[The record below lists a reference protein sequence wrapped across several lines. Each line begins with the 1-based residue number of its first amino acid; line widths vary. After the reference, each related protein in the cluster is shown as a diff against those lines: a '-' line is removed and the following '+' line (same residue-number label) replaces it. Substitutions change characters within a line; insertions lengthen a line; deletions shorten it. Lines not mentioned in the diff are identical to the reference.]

1 MSRRSFSRGL
11 VPLMALVALVSVSF
25 APPARAEDTI
35 TTQPY
40 VDLLNLGALKE
51 LGISGKGITIALIDG
66 PVDTSA
72 PELQGA
78 DITTVTPCPY
88 TPTPDSISHGTAM
101 ASLLVSPD
109 YGIAPGATI
118 INYAIPLGDE
128 EFTQEDRRCSTSYAL
143 MLRRALDDEADII
156 SLSLGELLE
165 IGPWMTMD
173 AELTRADLDG
183 VIIVAAMGNNNREDY
198 AGSYAS
204 ANLSVGVAA
213 TDIHGN
219 RADYSNYGKGTTVAL
234 YGGPVSTRNY
244 ATGKINHEG
253 TGTSISTALMSGYL
267 ALAMEKWP
275 EATNRQILQSLVRT
289 AARDDGVEW
298 DPGYGYGLANLRG
311 LLTEDPTNLP
321 DENPLLHKNDEWVPS
336 EDFYNDYIDGLLEP
350 GDRGI
355 KDPHYIYRGSN
366 SNLVSVTSHKT
377 AYGTSPRYHR
387 APNTPPT
394 PPPNRHHHTPQK

>member
-1 MSRRSFSRGL
+1 
-11 VPLMALVALVSVSF
+11 MALVALVSVSF

-78 DITTVTPCPY
+78 DITTVTPCPLI
-88 TPTPDSISHGTAM
+88 PAADSTSHATAM

-128 EFTQEDRRCSTSYAL
+128 KFTREDRQCHPRFDQLL
-143 MLRRALDDEADII
+143 MLALDNGADII
-156 SLSLGELLE
+156 SYSMSGGGLNLSNA
-165 IGPWMTMD
+165 T
-173 AELTRADLDG
+173 LTQADLHG
-183 VIIVAAMGNNNREDY
+183 AIIVGSMGNDNRQDDI
-198 AGSYAS
+198 SSFAS
-204 ANLSVGVAA
+204 SNLSVGVAA

-311 LLTEDPTNLP
+311 LLTEDPTSLP

-336 EDFYNDYIDGLLEP
+336 EDFYNDYIDGLLDP
-350 GDRGI
+350 GDEVI
-355 KDPHYIYRGSN
+355 TDPNYIYRGSN
-366 SNLVSVTSHKT
+366 SSRARLTPEKT

>member
-1 MSRRSFSRGL
+1 MSRRSFSRVL

-88 TPTPDSISHGTAM
+88 TPTPNSISHGTAM
-101 ASLLVSPD
+101 ASLLVSPN

-118 INYAIPLGDE
+118 INYATPLRGEDL
-128 EFTQEDRRCSTSYAL
+128 TQEDRRCATGFTRMLTLAL
-143 MLRRALDDEADII
+143 NDGADII
-156 SLSLGELLE
+156 SYSVG
-165 IGPWMTMD
+165 GNSSGAMAPT
-173 AELTRADLDG
+173 LTKADLDG
-183 VIIVAAMGNNNREDY
+183 AIVVAAMGNNNQEDY
-198 AGSYAS
+198 VESYAS
-204 ANLSVGVAA
+204 SNLSVGVAA

-234 YGGPVSTRNY
+234 YGGPVSTRDY
-244 ATGKINHEG
+244 PSGGIYHE
-253 TGTSISTALMSGYL
+253 TKGTSVATALTSGYL

-311 LLTEDPTNLP
+311 LLTEDPTSLP
-321 DENPLLHKNDEWVPS
+321 DENPLLHKNDEWAPS
-336 EDFYNDYIDGLLEP
+336 EEYYNDYIDGLLDP
-350 GDRGI
+350 GDEVI
-355 KDPHYIYRGSN
+355 TDPHYIYRGSN
-366 SNLVSVTSHKT
+366 SIRASLTPEKT

>member
-1 MSRRSFSRGL
+1 
-11 VPLMALVALVSVSF
+11 
-25 APPARAEDTI
+25 
-35 TTQPY
+35 
-40 VDLLNLGALKE
+40 
-51 LGISGKGITIALIDG
+51 
-66 PVDTSA
+66 
-72 PELQGA
+72 
-78 DITTVTPCPY
+78 
-88 TPTPDSISHGTAM
+88 M

>member
-101 ASLLVSPD
+101 ASLLASPD

-118 INYAIPLGDE
+118 LHYAIPLGDE
-128 EFTQEDRRCSTSYAL
+128 KYTKEDRNCSTDPNL
-143 MLRRALDDEADII
+143 MLTRALNDGANII
-156 SLSLGELLE
+156 SYSIVESTALGRS
-165 IGPWMTMD
+165 D
-173 AELTRADLDG
+173 ELTRADLDG
-183 VIIVAAMGNNNREDY
+183 AVVVASMGNDNQEDHE
-198 AGSYAS
+198 GSFAS
-204 ANLSVGVAA
+204 SNLTVGVAA

-219 RADYSNYGKGTTVAL
+219 RADYSNYGKGTTVSL
-234 YGGPVSTRNY
+234 YAGPVSTRDY
-244 ATGKINHEG
+244 ATGQINHE
-253 TGTSISTALMSGYL
+253 TAGTSVATALTSGYL

-289 AARDDGVEW
+289 AVRGDGVEW

-321 DENPLLHKNDEWVPS
+321 DENPLLHKNDEWAPS
-336 EDFYNDYIDGLLEP
+336 EEYYNDYIDGLLDP
-350 GDRGI
+350 GDEVI
-355 KDPHYIYRGSN
+355 TDPHYIYRGSN
-366 SNLVSVTSHKT
+366 SSRARLTPEKT

>member
-1 MSRRSFSRGL
+1 MSRRLFSRGL

-40 VDLLNLGALKE
+40 DALFTLKE
-51 LGISGKGITIALIDG
+51 RDKLGLSGKGITIALIDG

-88 TPTPDSISHGTAM
+88 TPTPDSIFHGTAM

-118 INYAIPLGDE
+118 INYAVP
-128 EFTQEDRRCSTSYAL
+128 FTGEDTVLDPTCRFSFDLA
-143 MLRRALDDEADII
+143 MIRALDDGADII
-156 SLSLGELLE
+156 SYSVTASSRVG
-165 IGPWMTMD
+165 MD
-173 AELTRADLDG
+173 PALTRADLDG
-183 VIIVAAMGNNNREDY
+183 AVVVASMGNNNREDT
-198 AGSYAS
+198 GSFAS
-204 ANLSVGVAA
+204 ANLTVGVAA
-213 TDIHGN
+213 TDIQGA
-219 RADYSNYGKGTTVAL
+219 RADYSNYGKGTTVAF

-244 ATGKINHEG
+244 ANGKIYHE
-253 TGTSISTALMSGYL
+253 TKGTSVATPLVAGFL

-336 EDFYNDYIDGLLEP
+336 EEYYNDYIDGLL
-350 GDRGI
+350 
-355 KDPHYIYRGSN
+355 DPVDHWIQDPNYTYRGSD
-366 SNLVSVTSHKT
+366 SGVVRTTSHKT

-387 APNTPPT
+387 DPHTPPT

>member
-1 MSRRSFSRGL
+1 MDRRSFSWGL

-101 ASLLVSPD
+101 ASLLASPD

-118 INYAIPLGDE
+118 LHYAIPLGDE
-128 EFTQEDRRCSTSYAL
+128 EFTQEDRSCSTSYDL
-143 MLRRALDDEADII
+143 MLRRALDDGADII
-156 SLSLGELLE
+156 SYSLGE
-165 IGPWMTMD
+165 GSRTSPRMTMD

-183 VIIVAAMGNNNREDY
+183 AVVVASMGNNNREDT
-198 AGSYAS
+198 GSFAS
-204 ANLSVGVAA
+204 ANLTVGVAA
-213 TDIHGN
+213 TDIQGN
-219 RADYSNYGKGTTVAL
+219 RADYSNYGKGTTVAF

-244 ATGKINHEG
+244 ANGKIYHE
-253 TGTSISTALMSGYL
+253 TKGTSVATPLVAGFL

-311 LLTEDPTNLP
+311 LLTEDPTSLP
-321 DENPLLHKNDEWVPS
+321 DENPLLHKNNEWVPS
-336 EDFYNDYIDGLLEP
+336 EEYYNDYIDGLL
-350 GDRGI
+350 
-355 KDPHYIYRGSN
+355 DPLDHWIQDPNYTYRGSN
-366 SNLVSVTSHKT
+366 SGVVRTTSHKT

-394 PPPNRHHHTPQK
+394 PPPNRHQRAPQP

>member
-109 YGIAPGATI
+109 YGIAPGAKI
-118 INYAIPLGDE
+118 LHYAIPFGDE
-128 EFTQEDRRCSTSYAL
+128 DLTQEDRRCVTGFARMMTLAL
-143 MLRRALDDEADII
+143 NDGADII
-156 SLSLGELLE
+156 SYSAIASSMASTEL
-165 IGPWMTMD
+165 IQ
-173 AELTRADLDG
+173 ADLEG
-183 VIIVAAMGNNNREDY
+183 AIVVAGMGNDNREDDIR
-198 AGSYAS
+198 SLAS
-204 ANLSVGVAA
+204 SNLSVGVAA

-234 YGGPVSTRNY
+234 YGGPVSTRDY
-244 ATGKINHEG
+244 PSGRIYHE
-253 TGTSISTALMSGYL
+253 TKGTSVATALTSGYL

-289 AARDDGVEW
+289 AVRGDGVEW

-336 EDFYNDYIDGLLEP
+336 EEYYNDYIDGL
-350 GDRGI
+350 I
-355 KDPHYIYRGSN
+355 DPIDHWIQDPNYTYRGSD
-366 SNLVSVTSHKT
+366 SGVVRTTSHKT

>member
-78 DITTVTPCPY
+78 DITTVTPCPLI
-88 TPTPDSISHGTAM
+88 PAPDSTSHATAM

-118 INYAIPLGDE
+118 INYAVP
-128 EFTQEDRRCSTSYAL
+128 FTGEDTVLDPTCRFSFDLA
-143 MLRRALDDEADII
+143 MIRALDDGADII
-156 SLSLGELLE
+156 SYSVMASSRVG
-165 IGPWMTMD
+165 MD
-173 AELTRADLDG
+173 PALTRADLDG
-183 VIIVAAMGNNNREDY
+183 AIIVGGMGNDNREDDPT
-198 AGSYAS
+198 SFAS
-204 ANLSVGVAA
+204 ANLTVGVAA

-289 AARDDGVEW
+289 AVRGDGVEW

-336 EDFYNDYIDGLLEP
+336 EDFYNDYIDGLIDP
-350 GDRGI
+350 IDHWI
-355 KDPHYIYRGSN
+355 QDPHYIYRGSE
-366 SNLVSVTSHKT
+366 SGVVRTTSHKT

-394 PPPNRHHHTPQK
+394 PPPNRHQRAPQP

>member
-109 YGIAPGATI
+109 YGIAPGAKI
-118 INYAIPLGDE
+118 LHYAIPLGDE
-128 EFTQEDRRCSTSYAL
+128 KYTKEDRNCSTDPNL
-143 MLRRALDDEADII
+143 MLTRALNDGTNII
-156 SLSLGELLE
+156 SYSIVESTALGRS
-165 IGPWMTMD
+165 D
-173 AELTRADLDG
+173 ELTRADLDG
-183 VIIVAAMGNNNREDY
+183 AVVVASMGNDNQEDHE
-198 AGSYAS
+198 GSFAS
-204 ANLSVGVAA
+204 SNLTVGVAA

-219 RADYSNYGKGTTVAL
+219 RADYSNYGKGTTVAF

-244 ATGKINHEG
+244 ANGKIYHE
-253 TGTSISTALMSGYL
+253 TKGTSVATPLVAGFL

-321 DENPLLHKNDEWVPS
+321 DENPLLHKNDEWAPS
-336 EDFYNDYIDGLLEP
+336 EEYYNDYIDGLLDP
-350 GDRGI
+350 GDEVI
-355 KDPHYIYRGSN
+355 TDPHYIYRGSE
-366 SNLVSVTSHKT
+366 SGVVRTTSHKT

>member
-88 TPTPDSISHGTAM
+88 TPTPDSIFHGTAM

-109 YGIAPGATI
+109 YGIAPGAKI
-118 INYAIPLGDE
+118 LHYAIPFGDE
-128 EFTQEDRRCSTSYAL
+128 DLTQEDRRCVTGFARMMTLAL
-143 MLRRALDDEADII
+143 NDGADII
-156 SLSLGELLE
+156 SYSAIASSMASTEL
-165 IGPWMTMD
+165 IQ
-173 AELTRADLDG
+173 ADLEG
-183 VIIVAAMGNNNREDY
+183 AIVVAGMGNDNREDDIR
-198 AGSYAS
+198 SLAS
-204 ANLSVGVAA
+204 SNLSVGVAA

-234 YGGPVSTRNY
+234 YGGPVSTRDY
-244 ATGKINHEG
+244 PSGRIYHE
-253 TGTSISTALMSGYL
+253 TKGTSVATALTSGYL

-289 AARDDGVEW
+289 AVRGDGVEW

-321 DENPLLHKNDEWVPS
+321 DENPLLHKNDEWAPS
-336 EDFYNDYIDGLLEP
+336 EDFYNDYIDGLLDP
-350 GDRGI
+350 GDEVI
-355 KDPHYIYRGSN
+355 TDPHYIYRGSN
-366 SNLVSVTSHKT
+366 SSRARLTPEKT

>member
-1 MSRRSFSRGL
+1 
-11 VPLMALVALVSVSF
+11 MALVALVSVSF

-40 VDLLNLGALKE
+40 DALFTLKE
-51 LGISGKGITIALIDG
+51 RDKLGLSGKGITIALIDG

-88 TPTPDSISHGTAM
+88 TPTPDSIFHGTAM

-118 INYAIPLGDE
+118 INYAVP
-128 EFTQEDRRCSTSYAL
+128 FTGEDTVLDPTCRFSFDLA
-143 MLRRALDDEADII
+143 MIRALDDGADII
-156 SLSLGELLE
+156 SYSVTASSRVG
-165 IGPWMTMD
+165 MD
-173 AELTRADLDG
+173 PALTRADLDG
-183 VIIVAAMGNNNREDY
+183 AVVVASMGNNNREDT
-198 AGSYAS
+198 GSFAS
-204 ANLSVGVAA
+204 ANLTVGVAA
-213 TDIHGN
+213 TDIQGA
-219 RADYSNYGKGTTVAL
+219 RADYSNYGKGTTVAF

-244 ATGKINHEG
+244 ANGKIYHE
-253 TGTSISTALMSGYL
+253 TKGTSVATPLVAGFL

-336 EDFYNDYIDGLLEP
+336 EEYYNDYIDGLL
-350 GDRGI
+350 
-355 KDPHYIYRGSN
+355 DPVDHWIQDPNYTYRGSD
-366 SNLVSVTSHKT
+366 SGVVRTTSHKT

-387 APNTPPT
+387 DPHTPPT

>member
-1 MSRRSFSRGL
+1 MSRRLFSRGL

-40 VDLLNLGALKE
+40 DALFTLKE
-51 LGISGKGITIALIDG
+51 RDKLGLSGKGITIALIDG

-88 TPTPDSISHGTAM
+88 TPTPDSIFHGTAM

-118 INYAIPLGDE
+118 INYATPIGR
-128 EFTQEDRRCSTSYAL
+128 EDSTVETVEGRRCSTSLNNILTLAL
-143 MLRRALDDEADII
+143 NDGADII
-156 SLSLGELLE
+156 SYSV
-165 IGPWMTMD
+165 IASMRSNMD
-173 AELTRADLDG
+173 NELTRADLDG
-183 VIIVAAMGNNNREDY
+183 AIIVGGMGNDNQEDHE
-198 AGSYAS
+198 GSFAS
-204 ANLSVGVAA
+204 SNLSVGVAA

-219 RADYSNYGKGTTVAL
+219 RADYSNYGKGTTIAL
-234 YGGPVSTRNY
+234 YGGPVSTRDY
-244 ATGKINHEG
+244 PSGRIYHE
-253 TGTSISTALMSGYL
+253 TKGTSVATALTSGYL

-275 EATNRQILQSLVRT
+275 EATNRQILQSLIRT

-321 DENPLLHKNDEWVPS
+321 DENPLLHKNDEWAPS
-336 EDFYNDYIDGLLEP
+336 EEYYNDYIDGLLEP

>member
-101 ASLLVSPD
+101 ASLLASPD
-109 YGIAPGATI
+109 YGIAPGAKI
-118 INYAIPLGDE
+118 LHYAIPLGDE
-128 EFTQEDRRCSTSYAL
+128 EFTREDRQCHPRFDQLL
-143 MLRRALDDEADII
+143 MLALDNGADII
-156 SLSLGELLE
+156 SYSMSGGGLNLSNA
-165 IGPWMTMD
+165 T
-173 AELTRADLDG
+173 LTQADLHG
-183 VIIVAAMGNNNREDY
+183 AIIVGSMGNDNRQDDI
-198 AGSYAS
+198 SSFAS
-204 ANLSVGVAA
+204 SNLTVGVAA

-219 RADYSNYGKGTTVAL
+219 RADYSNYGKGTTVAF

-244 ATGKINHEG
+244 ANGKIYHE
-253 TGTSISTALMSGYL
+253 TKGTSVATPLVAGFL

-311 LLTEDPTNLP
+311 LLTEDPTSLP
-321 DENPLLHKNDEWVPS
+321 DENPLLHKNTEWLPS
-336 EDFYNDYIDGLLEP
+336 EEYYNDYIDGLLDP
-350 GDRGI
+350 GDEVI
-355 KDPHYIYRGSN
+355 TDPHYIYRGSN
-366 SNLVSVTSHKT
+366 SIRASLTPEKT

>member
-1 MSRRSFSRGL
+1 
-11 VPLMALVALVSVSF
+11 MALVALVSVSF

-78 DITTVTPCPY
+78 DITTVTPCPLI
-88 TPTPDSISHGTAM
+88 PAADSTSHATAM

-118 INYAIPLGDE
+118 INYVIPFIG
-128 EFTQEDRRCSTSYAL
+128 EDTRLDRSCIFN
-143 MLRRALDDEADII
+143 MDRALALALNDGADII
-156 SLSLGELLE
+156 SYSV
-165 IGPWMTMD
+165 IGSQKATLRD
-173 AELTRADLDG
+173 DLTRADLDG
-183 VIIVAAMGNNNREDY
+183 AIIVGGMGNDNREDDPT
-198 AGSYAS
+198 SFAS
-204 ANLSVGVAA
+204 ANLTVGVAA

-298 DPGYGYGLANLRG
+298 DPGY
-311 LLTEDPTNLP
+311 
-321 DENPLLHKNDEWVPS
+321 
-336 EDFYNDYIDGLLEP
+336 
-350 GDRGI
+350 
-355 KDPHYIYRGSN
+355 
-366 SNLVSVTSHKT
+366 
-377 AYGTSPRYHR
+377 
-387 APNTPPT
+387 
-394 PPPNRHHHTPQK
+394 

>member
-11 VPLMALVALVSVSF
+11 VLLMALVALASVSF

-109 YGIAPGATI
+109 YGIAPGAKI
-118 INYAIPLGDE
+118 LHYAIPFGDE
-128 EFTQEDRRCSTSYAL
+128 DLTQEDRRCVTSFARMMTLAL
-143 MLRRALDDEADII
+143 NDGADII
-156 SLSLGELLE
+156 SYSAIASSMASTEL
-165 IGPWMTMD
+165 IQ
-173 AELTRADLDG
+173 ADLEG
-183 VIIVAAMGNNNREDY
+183 AIVVAGMGNDNREDDIR
-198 AGSYAS
+198 SLAS
-204 ANLSVGVAA
+204 SNLSVGVAA

-234 YGGPVSTRNY
+234 YGGPVSTRDY
-244 ATGKINHEG
+244 PSGRIYHE
-253 TGTSISTALMSGYL
+253 TKGTSVATALTSGYL

-336 EDFYNDYIDGLLEP
+336 EEYYNDYIDGLLDP
-350 GDRGI
+350 GDEVI
-355 KDPHYIYRGSN
+355 TDPHYIYRGSE
-366 SNLVSVTSHKT
+366 SGVVRTTSHKT

>member
-118 INYAIPLGDE
+118 INYATPLRGEDL
-128 EFTQEDRRCSTSYAL
+128 TQEDRRCATGFTRMLTLAL
-143 MLRRALDDEADII
+143 NDGADII
-156 SLSLGELLE
+156 SYSVG
-165 IGPWMTMD
+165 GNSSGAMAPT
-173 AELTRADLDG
+173 LTKADLDG
-183 VIIVAAMGNNNREDY
+183 AIVVAAMGNNNQEDY
-198 AGSYAS
+198 VESYAS
-204 ANLSVGVAA
+204 SNLSVGVAA

-234 YGGPVSTRNY
+234 YGGPVSTRDY
-244 ATGKINHEG
+244 PSGGIYHE
-253 TGTSISTALMSGYL
+253 TKGTSVATALTSGYL

-311 LLTEDPTNLP
+311 LLTEDPTSLP
-321 DENPLLHKNDEWVPS
+321 DENPLLHKNTEWVPS
-336 EDFYNDYIDGLLEP
+336 EEYYNDYIDGLLDP
-350 GDRGI
+350 GDEVI
-355 KDPHYIYRGSN
+355 TDPHYIYRGSN

>member
-78 DITTVTPCPY
+78 DITTVTPCPLI
-88 TPTPDSISHGTAM
+88 PAADSTSHATAM

-118 INYAIPLGDE
+118 INYATPLRGEDL
-128 EFTQEDRRCSTSYAL
+128 TQEDRRCATGFTRMLTLAL
-143 MLRRALDDEADII
+143 NDGADII
-156 SLSLGELLE
+156 SYSVG
-165 IGPWMTMD
+165 GNSSGAMAPT
-173 AELTRADLDG
+173 LTKADLDG
-183 VIIVAAMGNNNREDY
+183 AIVVAAMGNNNQEDY
-198 AGSYAS
+198 VESYAS
-204 ANLSVGVAA
+204 SNLSVGVAA

-234 YGGPVSTRNY
+234 YGGPVSTRDY
-244 ATGKINHEG
+244 PSGGIYHE
-253 TGTSISTALMSGYL
+253 TKGTSVATALTSGYL

>member
-1 MSRRSFSRGL
+1 
-11 VPLMALVALVSVSF
+11 MALVALVSVSF

-40 VDLLNLGALKE
+40 DALFTLKE
-51 LGISGKGITIALIDG
+51 RDKLGLSGKGITIALIDG

-88 TPTPDSISHGTAM
+88 TPTPDSIFHGTAM

-118 INYAIPLGDE
+118 INYATPIGR
-128 EFTQEDRRCSTSYAL
+128 EDSTVETVEGRRCSTSLNNILTLAL
-143 MLRRALDDEADII
+143 NDGADII
-156 SLSLGELLE
+156 SYSV
-165 IGPWMTMD
+165 IASMRSNMD
-173 AELTRADLDG
+173 NELTRADLDG
-183 VIIVAAMGNNNREDY
+183 AIIVGGMGNDNQEDHE
-198 AGSYAS
+198 GSFAS
-204 ANLSVGVAA
+204 SNLSVGVAA

-219 RADYSNYGKGTTVAL
+219 RADYSNYGKGTTIAL
-234 YGGPVSTRNY
+234 YGGPVSTRDY
-244 ATGKINHEG
+244 PSGRIYHE
-253 TGTSISTALMSGYL
+253 TKGTSVATALTSGYL

-275 EATNRQILQSLVRT
+275 EATNRQILQSLIRT

-321 DENPLLHKNDEWVPS
+321 DENPLLHKNDEWAPS
-336 EDFYNDYIDGLLEP
+336 EEYYNDYIDGLLEP

>member
-1 MSRRSFSRGL
+1 MSPRLFSRVLLPL
-11 VPLMALVALVSVSF
+11 VTLVALVSVSF
-25 APPARAEDTI
+25 APPARAEETI

-51 LGISGKGITIALIDG
+51 LGLSGKGITIALIDG

-118 INYAIPLGDE
+118 VNYATPLRGE
-128 EFTQEDRRCSTSYAL
+128 ESTQEDRRCVTGFTRMLTLAL
-143 MLRRALDDEADII
+143 NDGADII
-156 SLSLGELLE
+156 SYSVG
-165 IGPWMTMD
+165 GNSSGAMAPT
-173 AELTRADLDG
+173 LTKADLDG
-183 VIIVAAMGNNNREDY
+183 AIVVAAMGNNNQEDY
-198 AGSYAS
+198 VESYAS
-204 ANLSVGVAA
+204 SNLTVGVAA

-219 RADYSNYGKGTTVAL
+219 RADYSNYGKGTTAAL
-234 YGGPVSTRNY
+234 YGGPVSTRDY
-244 ATGKINHEG
+244 PSGRIYHE
-253 TGTSISTALMSGYL
+253 TKGTSVATALTSGYL

-289 AARDDGVEW
+289 AVRGDGVEW

-336 EDFYNDYIDGLLEP
+336 EEYYNDYIDGLL
-350 GDRGI
+350 
-355 KDPHYIYRGSN
+355 DPVDHWIQDPNYTYRGSD
-366 SNLVSVTSHKT
+366 SGVVRTTSHKT

-387 APNTPPT
+387 DPHTPPT
-394 PPPNRHHHTPQK
+394 PPPNRHQQTPQP